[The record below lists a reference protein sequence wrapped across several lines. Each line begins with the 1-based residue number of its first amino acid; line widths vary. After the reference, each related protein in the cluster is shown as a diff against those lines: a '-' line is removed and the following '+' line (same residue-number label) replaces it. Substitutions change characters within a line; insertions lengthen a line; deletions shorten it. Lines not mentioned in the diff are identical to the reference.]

1 MGGNKC
7 SDQMNS
13 NADQDRE
20 VMVGDAPDYAL
31 PARRRGEL
39 LRVAKKRGAITVAE
53 TAAQFAVSPD
63 TVRRDLDYLA
73 ERGLIRRTHG
83 GAVLLDDVTVRD
95 MPVIQRLNALAV
107 EKGRI
112 GRKAATLIVDG
123 ETLLVYGGSTTRA
136 FISALGVRRGLTVV
150 TNDLGIPAVLPSD
163 TARAVYVLGGQVLI
177 QSQITI
183 GPVGFP
189 LAGPIN
195 VDTAVLG
202 VGGISKSGLS
212 TTILEEAAMMVS
224 MVGAARRVIV
234 LADSTKL
241 NRSVF
246 AHIVTLDRVNILVT
260 DSPPPADIANTFA
273 ESGVEV
279 VLAD

>member
-1 MGGNKC
+1 MSLDPEQVDDVK
-7 SDQMNS
+7 
-13 NADQDRE
+13 E
-20 VMVGDAPDYAL
+20 HEAPDYAL

-39 LRVAKKRGAITVAE
+39 LRVAKKCGAIMVAE
-53 TAAQFAVSPD
+53 IAAQFAVSAD
-63 TVRRDLDYLA
+63 TIRRDLDYLA

-83 GAVLLDDVTVRD
+83 GAVPLDDVTVRD
-95 MPVIQRLNALAV
+95 MPVIQRLHALAT
-107 EKGRI
+107 EKSRI
-112 GRKAATLIVDG
+112 GRKAAPLIVDG

-136 FISALGVRRGLTVV
+136 FISELGIRRGLTVV
-150 TNDLGIPAVLPSD
+150 TNDLGIPAVLPPD

-183 GPVGFP
+183 GAVGFP

-195 VDTAVLG
+195 VDTTILG
-202 VGGISKSGLS
+202 VGGISKTGLS
-212 TTILEEAAMMVS
+212 TTILEEAAMMTS

-246 AHIVTLDRVNILVT
+246 AHIVTLDQVNILVT
-260 DSPPPADIANTFA
+260 DSPPPPDLANNLA

-279 VLAD
+279 ILAD

>member
-1 MGGNKC
+1 
-7 SDQMNS
+7 MNLDS
-13 NADQDRE
+13 EQDSE
-20 VMVGDAPDYAL
+20 VMENDAPDYAL
-31 PARRRGEL
+31 PAQRRGEL

-53 TAAQFAVSPD
+53 IALQFAVSAD
-63 TVRRDLDYLA
+63 TIRRDLDYLA

-83 GAVLLDDVTVRD
+83 GAVLLDDVTMRD
-95 MPVIQRLNALAV
+95 MPVVQRLNALAA

-112 GRKAATLIVDG
+112 GRKAATLIGDG

-136 FISALGVRRGLTVV
+136 FVSELTIRNGLTIV
-150 TNDLGIPAVLPSD
+150 TNDLGIPAVLPSG
-163 TARAVYVLGGQVLI
+163 TARAVYVLGGQVLV
-177 QSQITI
+177 QSQITL

-195 VDTAVLG
+195 VDTAILG

-212 TTILEEAAMMVS
+212 TSILEEAAMMIS
-224 MVGAARRVIV
+224 MVGAARRVMV

-246 AHIVTLDRVNILVT
+246 AHIVALDQVNILVT
-260 DSPPPADIANTFA
+260 DAAPPDDLAGALA
-273 ESGVEV
+273 ECGVEV
-279 VLAD
+279 IVAD